1 MYCEPIIID
10 AVIQP
15 DGTEVEGQPQ
25 VCGQSLVSP
34 EVANTAAYAMA
45 AVMTGTAA
53 ASNPYDGTPYIGKTG
68 TTDASVHT
76 WMVGTS
82 TRVATAVWVGNIV
95 GTQALRS
102 IYINGIQAAVL
113 RHSIF
118 KPIALEIDKRFPGS
132 AFADPDPGL
141 LTGNPV
147 TIPDGLIGGT
157 PQAAKSAI
165 ELVELRYTD
174 AGEVDSDLPE
184 GTVAKISPSEGS
196 SVPRGTEVKVYTS
209 NGKSAVIPDV
219 STQGY
224 DYSTA
229 ETVLNDAGFTNVVET
244 CAVADVGDPPA
255 SLGTVVAQDPAAGS
269 VLNKSNAITLTVR
282 EVSCP

>member
-1 MYCEPIIID
+1 
-10 AVIQP
+10 
-15 DGTEVEGQPQ
+15 
-25 VCGQSLVSP
+25 
-34 EVANTAAYAMA
+34 MA
-45 AVMTGTAA
+45 
-53 ASNPYDGTPYIGKTG
+53 
-68 TTDASVHT
+68 
-76 WMVGTS
+76 
-82 TRVATAVWVGNIV
+82 
-95 GTQALRS
+95 
-102 IYINGIQAAVL
+102 
-113 RHSIF
+113 
-118 KPIALEIDKRFPGS
+118 
-132 AFADPDPGL
+132 
-141 LTGNPV
+141 
-147 TIPDGLIGGT
+147 
-157 PQAAKSAI
+157 AAKSAI